1 MYVYM
6 RDVHVCIRTVYV
18 YMRIYMST
26 CRSIDMY
33 TSIDILVYD
42 VDSSFFAHSILF
54 ACIHACIH
62 VCMDGCMVPVPMQ
75 VAFQLIWLRGTKPTV
90 ALGSSF
96 QDLFGSF
103 TDTIRVL

>member
-1 MYVYM
+1 
-6 RDVHVCIRTVYV
+6 
-18 YMRIYMST
+18 
-26 CRSIDMY
+26 
-33 TSIDILVYD
+33 
-42 VDSSFFAHSILF
+42 
-54 ACIHACIH
+54 
-62 VCMDGCMVPVPMQ
+62 MVPVPMQ